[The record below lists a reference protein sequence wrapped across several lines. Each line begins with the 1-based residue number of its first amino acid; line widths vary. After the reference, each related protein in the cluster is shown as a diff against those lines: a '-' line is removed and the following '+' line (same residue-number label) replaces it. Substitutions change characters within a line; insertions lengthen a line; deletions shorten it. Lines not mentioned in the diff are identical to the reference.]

1 MKFLSPLMFF
11 GLLACVSVPLPGVAK
26 IPCGDPVE
34 IREGLHKNYVESLRG
49 WGLSDAGKLV
59 EVYTNET
66 FTHTW
71 TLLTQKPGKAT
82 CVVSV
87 GVGTLTVL
95 LQDSTVEDS
104 AGRMRIWVGV
114 KNEKLNTFAFEI
126 FVNRKDNS
134 WQIKRTN
141 GRTGAIMIMIE
152 GSQWSEV
159 LADDGRK
166 T

>member
-1 MKFLSPLMFF
+1 MKFLSPLLLLS
-11 GLLACVSVPLPGVAK
+11 LLACVSVPFPGVAE
-26 IPCGDPVE
+26 IPCGDPVK
-34 IREGLHKNYVESLRG
+34 IRASLHAKYDEHLRG

-59 EVYTNET
+59 EVYSNET
-66 FTHTW
+66 FSKTW
-71 TLLTQKPGKAT
+71 TLLTQKPGEQV
-82 CVVSV
+82 CVASV

-95 LQDSTVEDS
+95 LQDSTFEDS

-114 KNEKLNTFAFEI
+114 KNENMNTFAFEI
-126 FVNRKDNS
+126 FVSGGDNS

-141 GRTGAIMIMIE
+141 GKTGVTIIMIE
-152 GSQWSEV
+152 GIQWSEV